1 MITIIAEIKAK
12 DGKEKEIEALFARL
26 IQEVEKE
33 EGTLEYI
40 LHKSLND
47 PSKYMFYERYKD
59 KDAIVRHSST
69 DYFKN
74 AMKAMSPYLDGKPK
88 IELHEEINRINR

>member
-1 MITIIAEIKAK
+1 MITLIAEIKAK
-12 DGKEKEIEALFARL
+12 DGKEKEIETLFAEL
-26 IQEVEKE
+26 IEDVEKE

-47 PSKYMFYERYKD
+47 PSKFMVYEVKD
-59 KDAIVRHSST
+59 NDAIALHSST

-74 AMKAMSPYLDGKPK
+74 AMKAMSPYFDGKPK
-88 IELHEEINRINR
+88 IELYKEINRINK